1 MRFLP
6 RINILSLLD
15 KAKVKLFHKK
25 TTKLVDYFS
34 TNLQLTG
41 T

>member
-6 RINILSLLD
+6 RINTLSLLY
-15 KAKVKLFHKK
+15 KAKVKLFTKK
-25 TTKLVDYFS
+25 TTKLVDYFCVN
-34 TNLQLTG
+34 TQVTG